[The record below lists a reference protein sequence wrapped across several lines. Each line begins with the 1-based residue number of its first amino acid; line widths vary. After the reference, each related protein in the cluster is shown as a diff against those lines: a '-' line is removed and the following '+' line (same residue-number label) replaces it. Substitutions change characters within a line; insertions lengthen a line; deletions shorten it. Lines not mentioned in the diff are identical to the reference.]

1 MSNLLDLTQ
10 FRSLKELQD
19 YASKQFDTIL
29 IMKEKV
35 DEQKA
40 KIAHLESLLT
50 SKATVLNVDSE
61 QEEICKIEINR
72 LYQKTLRGPLD
83 FAEIKALET
92 YTKIL
97 VMAKNKEIDDKK
109 EKKVEKAMKQ
119 LTPQELINIALQ
131 KTPEEKDS
139 EGN

>member
-10 FRSLKELQD
+10 FKSLRELQD
-19 YASKQFDTIL
+19 YANKQFMTIGVMKQQLDDT
-29 IMKEKV
+29 
-35 DEQKA
+35 KA
-40 KIAHLESLLT
+40 KVSHLESLLA

-97 VMAKNKEIDDKK
+97 MAAKGKEIDDKK
-109 EKKVEKAMKQ
+109 EKKAEKAIKQ
-119 LTPQELINIALQ
+119 LSPQELIKIALQ
-131 KTPEEKDS
+131 KTPEEEDS